1 MVFWVTEGM
10 KNAARILGASLV
22 LVAVTGAGCLGSSQ
36 TRPPL
41 RTAAQQQPYVPVP
54 PPPDPEQTTPPSPRD
69 ELRAILQAFRD
80 LKSFRSKI
88 TIPSKQG
95 DITGTLD
102 FQKPD
107 RLHAILQAG
116 TGDPTEIIVVDTS
129 LYMRNAKVSWV
140 NFSKS
145 ATAKKLG
152 ESIRSTMSGDS
163 SLDKLA
169 ITDAA
174 EITKTQDADNGCDL
188 YSSTLQNASG
198 KDIPVT
204 VCAVNGL
211 PKILTMDSSDGQI
224 RLEYYDYNAVF
235 LIERPRY

>member
-1 MVFWVTEGM
+1 M
-10 KNAARILGASLV
+10 KIAVRA
-22 LVAVTGAGCLGSSQ
+22 LVAALAVIAMTGAGCWNPSPA
-36 TRPPL
+36 RPPL
-41 RTAAQQQPYVPVP
+41 QKVAQQPYIPVP
-54 PPPDPEQTTPPSPRD
+54 PPPDPERTEPPTPRE
-69 ELRAILQAFRD
+69 ELGAILQAFRD

-152 ESIRSTMSGDS
+152 ESIRSAMSGDS

-169 ITDAA
+169 ITASST
-174 EITKTQDADNGCDL
+174 ITKSTDADNGCDL
-188 YSSTLQNASG
+188 YASTLQAADG
-198 KDIPVT
+198 KEIPVS

-211 PKILTMDSSDGQI
+211 PKYLTMDSDTGQM